1 MTKLQ
6 NIFLWIN
13 WNVFL
18 LTSSAFLYAITQC
31 GLRLTQITDE
41 FKVSK
46 VFLYNSLILISAHP
60 KIMPDGSFQF
70 LALWKTDNKY
80 MYMILF
86 FWFFLPTAVAQVVL
100 TYTPFLA

>member
-1 MTKLQ
+1 M
-6 NIFLWIN
+6 
-13 WNVFL
+13 
-18 LTSSAFLYAITQC
+18 TQC

-41 FKVSK
+41 FNVSK

-86 FWFFLPTAVAQVVL
+86 FSPDCSCSSCTYIYTFFSMRQL
-100 TYTPFLA
+100 

>member
-1 MTKLQ
+1 M
-6 NIFLWIN
+6 
-13 WNVFL
+13 
-18 LTSSAFLYAITQC
+18 TQC

-41 FKVSK
+41 FNVSK
-46 VFLYNSLILISAHP
+46 VSLYNSLILISAHP

-86 FWFFLPTAVAQVVL
+86 NFVFFSRLQL
-100 TYTPFLA
+100 LKLYLHIHLF

>member
-1 MTKLQ
+1 M
-6 NIFLWIN
+6 
-13 WNVFL
+13 
-18 LTSSAFLYAITQC
+18 TQC

-41 FKVSK
+41 FNVSK

-86 FWFFLPTAVAQVVL
+86 FVFFSRLQL
-100 TYTPFLA
+100 LKLYLHIHLF